1 MSIEPIADE
10 LVHFIRAT
18 FETVD
23 QLRILLLLQA
33 SPERVWYPA
42 VISSYLHTQPD
53 VVESSLDI
61 LCRKG
66 CVAHPDDSGPRY
78 RYQPANAKMAQL
90 LNAVAELD
98 RTRPVTLIRLIYQH
112 A

>member
-1 MSIEPIADE
+1 MSIEPITDE
-10 LVHFIRAT
+10 IVQFIRAT

-53 VVESSLDI
+53 VVESCLDI

-66 CVAHPDDSGPRY
+66 CIARPDDSEPRY
-78 RYQPANAKMAQL
+78 RYQPASAEIAQQIS
-90 LNAVAELD
+90 AVVEFD
-98 RTRPVTLIRLIYQH
+98 RTRPVTLIRLIYQKE
-112 A
+112 

>member
-10 LVHFIRAT
+10 IIHFIQAT

-33 SPERVWYPA
+33 SPERAWHLA
-42 VISSYLHTQPD
+42 AISAYLHIQQD
-53 VVESSLDI
+53 VVRNSLEM
-61 LCRKG
+61 LCQKG
-66 CVAHPDDSGPRY
+66 CIALPDDSGPRY
-78 RYQPANAKMAQL
+78 RYQPATAEKAQL
-90 LNAVAELD
+90 LSAVAELD